1 MTTLLD
7 PLDLEPGKAV
17 VDEVP
22 LWIGGTA
29 TTSAA
34 GRVEDDIS
42 PSTGELLAKVHV
54 AARADIDR
62 AVAAAKAAQPAW
74 ARLTLVERGAR
85 LKELARRIRAKAE
98 EFGRLDARD
107 GGTAFQ
113 SMQAGAHKGA
123 AYLELIAGVGPELH
137 GRTIPATSGLH
148 FTEPA
153 PWGIVGAICRVQP
166 PDALHV
172 HEDGA
177 GADGRQRADPQ
188 AGRADPALPAGG
200 GRAQRRS
207 PPPGDLQR
215 GRRRRETGEAIVT
228 HPDILRI
235 SFTGSL
241 PTGRRV
247 YAGASQSGQFKS
259 VTLELGGKNPIVIYP
274 DVDPAIAAAAIIKGT
289 NFARVGGQS
298 CGATSRLLLHEALHD
313 EVLER
318 VVADTVAIKLGIPDD
333 PATEM
338 GCMVSHAH
346 RDRVLSMIGDAREDG
361 ARLLAGAADPSTD
374 RISTPERSSSRPS
387 SMASTPRRG
396 CSGTK
401 CSVPC
406 SASRRGRTSKRRCA
420 WPTTPSTG

>member
-34 GRVEDDIS
+34 GRVEDDVS

-62 AVAAAKAAQPAW
+62 AVEAAKAAQPAW

-153 PWGIVGAICRVQP
+153 PWGIVGAICAYNHP
-166 PDALHV
+166 TLFTCMKMA
-172 HEDGA
+172 
-177 GADGRQRADPQ
+177 
-188 AGRADPALPAGG
+188 PALMAGNALILKPAV
-200 GRAQRRS
+200 QTPLS
-207 PPPGDLQR
+207 PL
-215 GRRRRETGEAIVT
+215 AV
-228 HPDILRI
+228 
-235 SFTGSL
+235 
-241 PTGRRV
+241 
-247 YAGASQSGQFKS
+247 
-259 VTLELGGKNPIVIYP
+259 
-274 DVDPAIAAAAIIKGT
+274 AA
-289 NFARVGGQS
+289 
-298 CGATSRLLLHEALHD
+298 
-313 EVLER
+313 
-318 VVADTVAIKLGIPDD
+318 
-333 PATEM
+333 
-338 GCMVSHAH
+338 
-346 RDRVLSMIGDAREDG
+346 LS
-361 ARLLAGAADPSTD
+361 
-374 RISTPERSSSRPS
+374 
-387 SMASTPRRG
+387 
-396 CSGTK
+396 
-401 CSVPC
+401 
-406 SASRRGRTSKRRCA
+406 
-420 WPTTPSTG
+420 